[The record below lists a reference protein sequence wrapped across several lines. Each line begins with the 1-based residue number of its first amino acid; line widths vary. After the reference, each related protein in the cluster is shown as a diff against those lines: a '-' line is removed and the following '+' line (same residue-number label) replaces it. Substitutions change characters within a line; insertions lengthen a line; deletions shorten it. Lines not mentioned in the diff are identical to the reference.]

1 MWKITSTVRKGGRGV
16 PLTIKSAAAETV
28 STSVCT
34 MHTYFP
40 ECLSW
45 MFLTIRSPANPW
57 WQKAHWYKSVSE
69 DEKNSR
75 RYKVKNRS
83 MENPRNTFNFF
94 LCHMQQILHKKNPGG
109 THHRTTR
116 KKKHY
121 SLAKQINSVL
131 HCRGGNTKWLVL
143 KPFFFFFSLSVN
155 RVCCVYTLPFQLRWM
170 ALVRVF
176 KAVFCTFL
184 SYSCARAHTHTH
196 THTHT
201 PFSKVFFF
209 FFSEKYRDTEIISS
223 D

>member
-69 DEKNSR
+69 DEKTSR

-143 KPFFFFFSLSVN
+143 KPFFFFSLS
-155 RVCCVYTLPFQLRWM
+155 LWI
-170 ALVRVF
+170 VF
-176 KAVFCTFL
+176 VVFIL
-184 SYSCARAHTHTH
+184 Y
-196 THTHT
+196 
-201 PFSKVFFF
+201 PFS
-209 FFSEKYRDTEIISS
+209 S
-223 D
+223 DEWL